1 MKQAEISSQDQAAL
15 EEKLALARS
24 AKAQVEV
31 LSGPD
36 PVEAILEFAK
46 SRGVTQLFIGHSQR
60 SGFRESFAF
69 AGESVDR
76 GYSVVIFPEGRRTT
90 DGQMSPFRAGIGI
103 LAQAV
108 KIPVVPMRIDGLFP
122 LKQQDRTFARRG
134 EIKITV
140 GNPMEFQVGTSEEE
154 IARKLE
160 EIVKSL

>member
-1 MKQAEISSQDQAAL
+1 M
-15 EEKLALARS
+15 
-24 AKAQVEV
+24 
-31 LSGPD
+31 
-36 PVEAILEFAK
+36 
-46 SRGVTQLFIGHSQR
+46 
-60 SGFRESFAF
+60 
-69 AGESVDR
+69 
-76 GYSVVIFPEGRRTT
+76 
-90 DGQMSPFRAGIGI
+90 
-103 LAQAV
+103 